1 MHLVLRIG
9 AADEA
14 GAKPGRTERAQ
25 QLAAIQINVH
35 GALPVASRDGALRPR
50 RGATGV
56 CRASPASASP
66 PASLCRAW
74 RRVAAVTGPP
84 TALRVPPACPAGAGR
99 SEERRVGPEGVGSV
113 RPRGRPT

>member
-14 GAKPGRTERAQ
+14 GATPGRTERAQ

-35 GALPVASRDGALRPR
+35 GALPLASRDGALRPR

-56 CRASPASASP
+56 RRASPASASQ
-66 PASLCRAW
+66 PACVCRAW
-74 RRVAAVTGPP
+74 RRVASVTCRT
-84 TALRVPPACPAGAGR
+84 TALRVPPAY
-99 SEERRVGPEGVGSV
+99 PEGAA
-113 RPRGRPT
+113 RRAL